1 MIRLYRPRRQRPHR
15 AVRRWAGS
23 RRQEQEATQ
32 PPAAP
37 EDATVYA
44 CACGNTFTAAV
55 TATVTCP
62 VCGDG
67 QVW

>member
-1 MIRLYRPRRQRPHR
+1 MIKLHRLRLQRSHDSVRRSPERSEPSATRPR
-15 AVRRWAGS
+15 V
-23 RRQEQEATQ
+23 
-32 PPAAP
+32 AP

-62 VCGDG
+62 ACGSG
-67 QVW
+67 QAW